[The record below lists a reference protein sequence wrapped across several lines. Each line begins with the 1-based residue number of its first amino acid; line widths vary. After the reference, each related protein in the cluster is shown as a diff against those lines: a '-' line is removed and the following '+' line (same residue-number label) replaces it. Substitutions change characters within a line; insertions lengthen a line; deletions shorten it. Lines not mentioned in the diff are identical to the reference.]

1 MGAMPASMRS
11 ARALHHL
18 VQVGAAEA
26 DVTQQTV
33 VKLHK
38 VGIGTALFRTAEKR
52 REHVHFATSWFE
64 GHRLGGDRW
73 RGLCPR
79 PDEPLMNGL
88 AAMTNG
94 ELTAKTMS

>member
-1 MGAMPASMRS
+1 MGAMPAGMRS

-52 REHVHFATSWFE
+52 REHVHFATSWF
-64 GHRLGGDRW
+64 
-73 RGLCPR
+73 
-79 PDEPLMNGL
+79 
-88 AAMTNG
+88 
-94 ELTAKTMS
+94 